1 MVDHAAKLRANVVSV
16 RIGGKDQYIV
26 LNERNEKAA
35 RLAIAMK
42 NMDAMEL
49 DRFTRGAALITCW
62 FASVNTQ
69 YNPVFGVM
77 NLARDLQGAMLQLST
92 TPLAGKQAEVFRNIR
107 RNTRAIYKELRR
119 ERKEEGA
126 PTGQWAQLWEQ
137 LQLDCGTTGYRDLYA
152 DPKDRA
158 KALQK
163 AGGVALGMA
172 SAMAG
177 YLMMGGGDGADDE
190 CKKIPEFVKE
200 RAIIIPLGRQDY
212 VAIPLGRQD
221 YVAIPLPLGFHVF
234 PNIGRTIVEMAV
246 HDDPTKSRM
255 GHVLDMAVLALDAY
269 NPLGGSADLGQMAS
283 PTWFDPALPS
293 QQGLDRPGDLPRGP
307 EFKRPDARRE
317 PGEGFDRESL
327 TAGWPPLPMPRR
339 AATNGDPV
347 LSAQRLR
354 PSSIWWSRSLAAW
367 AAR

>member
-49 DRFTRGAALITCW
+49 DRFTRGAAWITCW

-200 RAIIIPLGRQDY
+200 RAIIL
-212 VAIPLGRQD
+212 PLGRQD

-283 PTWFDPALPS
+283 PTWFDPALALATRIGQAGRS
-293 QQGLDRPGDLPRGP
+293 TEGTGVQTTRCQ
-307 EFKRPDARRE
+307 AR
-317 PGEGFDRESL
+317 
-327 TAGWPPLPMPRR
+327 AG
-339 AATNGDPV
+339 
-347 LSAQRLR
+347 
-354 PSSIWWSRSLAAW
+354 
-367 AAR
+367 